1 MQHNA
6 SVVFRLT
13 GLTGQKFHK
22 GSQEQLSGNEPI
34 LKINVAFFHDL
45 FQAFNIH
52 RTSSFHRYISTENF
66 FFSALSL

>member
-1 MQHNA
+1 MQHDT

-13 GLTGQKFHK
+13 GLIGQKFHK
-22 GSQEQLSGNEPI
+22 ESQEQLSRNEPI

-52 RTSSFHRYISTENF
+52 RTSLLSRYISAENF